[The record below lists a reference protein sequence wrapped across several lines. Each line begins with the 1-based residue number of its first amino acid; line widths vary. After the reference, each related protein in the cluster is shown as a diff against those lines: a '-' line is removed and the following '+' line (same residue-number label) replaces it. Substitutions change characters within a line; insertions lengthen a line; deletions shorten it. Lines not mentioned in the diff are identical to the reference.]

1 MGAIPSHVGEPIVP
15 PPVSPARGR
24 PTEWN
29 ELVLGHDDCED
40 RVRRLRFTCPPR
52 RLPEVREYDG
62 MIRQELG
69 YGVALGVASAWAM
82 MRMIS
87 ARISAGSRCQA
98 SITAVRSG

>member
-1 MGAIPSHVGEPIVP
+1 MQHCGRQ
-15 PPVSPARGR
+15 PVSP
-24 PTEWN
+24 WI
-29 ELVLGHDDCED
+29 
-40 RVRRLRFTCPPR
+40 
-52 RLPEVREYDG
+52 DG